1 MLKAFGRCTPVLFDM
16 ALESINAK
24 FMQVIFRLGGDKH
37 QRFIHIYLNWK
48 RIVGDLLSERS
59 HPLKLERDTLFV
71 GVENS
76 TWMQELILLKPKIIQ
91 KYQNALGENLQDIV
105 FIIKSKR
112 KKKK

>member
-1 MLKAFGRCTPVLFDM
+1 M

-24 FMQVIFRLGGDKH
+24 FLQVIYRLGGDKH

-59 HPLKLERDTLFV
+59 NPIKLERDTLFV

-76 TWMQELILLKPKIIQ
+76 TWMQELILLKPKIMLQ
-91 KYQNALGENLQDIV
+91 YRNTMGEELQDII